1 MIHFN
6 VLLRLNMN
14 RLRFFPIPIFFAFL
28 LFFPSLSA
36 GQDQIEG
43 EEMMNG
49 APKVFL
55 DCQRCDKDFIRTDIN
70 FVNYV
75 RDRKDADIHVL
86 ITTQGTG
93 SGGQEYTMNFL
104 GLNEYEG
111 ISNTLVYSSKRT
123 DTRDEVRNGMA
134 HVLKAGLIP
143 YVARTEVLNHIS
155 FDYKFKEE
163 SQAVKD
169 KWDFWVFYI
178 SLRGELSGQKTYNS
192 SEVNG
197 NVSVNRVTS
206 QSKLRLGFSAEF
218 NERNFK
224 VEEDTISSPSEQ
236 QNFSGLWVGSLS
248 EHWSLGGWFGLNSN
262 SFNNTK
268 FRSYIAPALE
278 YNVFPYAESTRRQ
291 LRFLYRIGI
300 SFNRYR
306 EETIYDKLSETLYS
320 ETLLLTWAQTEPWGN
335 VSASLEGSH
344 YFHDFSKNELVLSGN
359 LSFRLFKGF
368 SFNINGRY
376 SRVKN
381 QLSLPKEGASLE
393 EILLRIKELET
404 DYRYSLSMGVSYT
417 FGSIFSNVVNPRFGR

>member
-1 MIHFN
+1 MKKT
-6 VLLRLNMN
+6 RL
-14 RLRFFPIPIFFAFL
+14 FPLTIFLSFL
-28 LFFPSLSA
+28 LFASPLVA
-36 GQDQIEG
+36 GQDQLES

-49 APKVFL
+49 APKIFL

-104 GLNEYEG
+104 GLNDYEG
-111 ISNTLVYSSKRT
+111 INNTLIYSSKRT
-123 DTRDEVRNGMA
+123 DTRDEVRRGMA

-143 YVARTEVLNHIS
+143 YVARTQVLSHIS
-155 FDYKFKEE
+155 FDYKFKAE

-169 KWDFWVFYI
+169 KWDFWVFYV
-178 SLRGELSGQKTYNS
+178 SLRGALSGQKTYNS

-197 NVSVNRVTS
+197 NISVNRVTS
-206 QSKLRLGFSAEF
+206 QSKLRLGLSAEF
-218 NERNFK
+218 NERNFE
-224 VEEDTISSPSEQ
+224 VGEETITSPSEQ

-248 EHWSLGGWFGLNSN
+248 EHWSFGGWLGVNSN

-291 LRFLYRIGI
+291 LRLLYRIGI
-300 SFNRYR
+300 SFNKYR
-306 EETIYDKLSETLYS
+306 EETIYEKMSETLYS
-320 ETLLLTWAQTEPWGN
+320 ESLRITWAQTEPWGN

>member
-1 MIHFN
+1 MKKS
-6 VLLRLNMN
+6 RL
-14 RLRFFPIPIFFAFL
+14 FPLTIFLSFL
-28 LFFPSLSA
+28 LFASPLVA
-36 GQDQIEG
+36 GQDQLES

-49 APKVFL
+49 APKIFL

-104 GLNEYEG
+104 GLNDYEG
-111 ISNTLVYSSKRT
+111 INNTLIYSSKRT
-123 DTRDEVRNGMA
+123 NTRDEVRRGMA

-143 YVARTEVLNHIS
+143 YVARTQVLSHIS
-155 FDYKFKEE
+155 FDYKFKAE

-169 KWDFWVFYI
+169 KWDFWVFYV
-178 SLRGELSGQKTYNS
+178 SLRGALSGQKTYNS

-197 NVSVNRVTS
+197 NISVNRVTS
-206 QSKLRLGFSAEF
+206 QSKLRLGLSAEF
-218 NERNFK
+218 NERNFE
-224 VEEDTISSPSEQ
+224 VGEETITSPSEQ

-248 EHWSLGGWFGLNSN
+248 EHWSFGGWLGVNSN

-291 LRFLYRIGI
+291 LRLLYRIGI
-300 SFNRYR
+300 SFNKYR
-306 EETIYDKLSETLYS
+306 EETIYEKMSETLYS
-320 ETLLLTWAQTEPWGN
+320 ESLRITWAQTEPWGN

-344 YFHDFSKNELVLSGN
+344 YFHDLSKNELALSGN

>member
-1 MIHFN
+1 MKKT
-6 VLLRLNMN
+6 RL
-14 RLRFFPIPIFFAFL
+14 FPLTIFLSFL
-28 LFFPSLSA
+28 LFASPLVA
-36 GQDQIEG
+36 GQDQLES

-49 APKVFL
+49 APKIFL

-104 GLNEYEG
+104 GLNDYEG
-111 ISNTLVYSSKRT
+111 INNTLIYSSKRT
-123 DTRDEVRNGMA
+123 DTRDEVRRGMA

-155 FDYKFKEE
+155 FDYKFKAE

-169 KWDFWVFYI
+169 KWDFWVFYV

-197 NVSVNRVTS
+197 NISVNRVTA
-206 QSKLRLGFSAEF
+206 QSKLRLGLSAEF
-218 NERNFK
+218 NERNFE
-224 VEEDTISSPSEQ
+224 VGEETITSPSEQ

-248 EHWSLGGWFGLNSN
+248 EHWSFGGWLGVNSN

-278 YNVFPYAESTRRQ
+278 YNVFPYADSTRRQ
-291 LRFLYRIGI
+291 LRLLYRIGI
-300 SFNRYR
+300 SFNKYR
-306 EETIYDKLSETLYS
+306 EETIYEKMSETLYS
-320 ETLLLTWAQTEPWGN
+320 ESLSFTWAQTEPWGN